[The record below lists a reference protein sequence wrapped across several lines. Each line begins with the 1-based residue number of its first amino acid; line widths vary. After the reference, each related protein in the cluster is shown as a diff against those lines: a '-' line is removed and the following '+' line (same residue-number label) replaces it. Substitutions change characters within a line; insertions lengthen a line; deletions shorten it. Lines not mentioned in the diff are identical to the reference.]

1 MLTCLSL
8 SVSSL
13 GEDREEAEGREA
25 VALEFVECS
34 EGAGLITG
42 PAPAGGGLEIVL
54 GGETVDA
61 GLAAAWN
68 FAALARSRALLV
80 ADLLLTLPGC
90 GKFTWQC

>member
-1 MLTCLSL
+1 MLACLSL
-8 SVSSL
+8 TVSPL
-13 GEDREEAEGREA
+13 DREEAEGREA

-34 EGAGLITG
+34 IGTGLITD
-42 PAPAGGGLEIVL
+42 PAPAGAGLETVL

-68 FAALARSRALLV
+68 VAALARSRALLV

-90 GKFTWQC
+90 GKFT